1 MSLFNAFG
9 NVSHGIADNIG
20 SSTDPTT
27 PLIYRY
33 TGTEQTSWSVGR
45 FCHTT
50 ARNVIRP
57 TWQNKTT
64 THSGRYRRI
73 EKTTGI

>member
-33 TGTEQTSWSVGR
+33 TGNRTDFVERGR

-57 TWQNKTT
+57 TWQK
-64 THSGRYRRI
+64 
-73 EKTTGI
+73 